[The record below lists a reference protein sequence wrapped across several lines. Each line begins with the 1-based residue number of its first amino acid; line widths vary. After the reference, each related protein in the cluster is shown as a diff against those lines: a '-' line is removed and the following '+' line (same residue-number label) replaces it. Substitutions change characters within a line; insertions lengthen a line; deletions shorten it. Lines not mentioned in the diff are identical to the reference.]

1 MFEVNPQD
9 RYDETM
15 CFAMSDFVSGDSLIV
30 ERGGERIRGVVVSKV
45 PSKGEITY
53 RVATGNLEKCSI
65 ESVIFLDGPNRG
77 WLPYEA

>member
-1 MFEVNPQD
+1 MFDFNPQD

-15 CFAMSDFVSGDSLIV
+15 CFGMNDFVAGDSLIV
-30 ERGGERIRGVVVSKV
+30 ERGGERVRGIVVAKL

-53 RVATGNLEKCSI
+53 RVATGSLEKCSI
-65 ESVIFLDGPNRG
+65 ESVIFLDGPNRN